1 MPDISLIHGKS
12 LVAAWEKGQEGV
24 EVRQTDR
31 YKMLISLSRFSLI
44 FENHFSQLSMPCE

>member
-12 LVAAWEKGQEGV
+12 LVAAWEKVQEGV

-31 YKMLISLSRFSLI
+31 YKMLMLNISGGSCGPNPGSCRTAAA
-44 FENHFSQLSMPCE
+44 